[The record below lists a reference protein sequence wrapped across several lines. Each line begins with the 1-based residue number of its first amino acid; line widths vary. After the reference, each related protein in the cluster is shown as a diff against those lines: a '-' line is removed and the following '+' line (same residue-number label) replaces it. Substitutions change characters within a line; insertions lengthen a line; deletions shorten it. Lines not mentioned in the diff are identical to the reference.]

1 MTERMRNDIAKSAA
15 VIEKARR
22 LETRLT
28 RDALL
33 AHAQSD
39 HSCGPGTPHAIVLQD
54 RASVASFANGG
65 DNHLVGLAFE
75 DFPIGTRLVSPRYPI
90 TADAIIDP
98 INAACHSLNIR
109 MFLFTD
115 PTLLNAVI
123 AAKRRGVHIRVMLN
137 PVRRDGTS
145 DNDVARKAKD
155 DINRARRSAVL
166 IAFVAGVAALLGAAV
181 AWVAAC
187 AGGRDRRT

>member
-39 HSCGPGTPHAIVLQD
+39 HSCGPGTPHAIALQD

-75 DFPIGTRLVSPRYPI
+75 DFPIGIEATQIGAGSGRTGRSRLAAGPSGSGRPGFAAHPLRPSGALQSRVTLRPGGSGRTWRTLCPGWTLRPR
-90 TADAIIDP
+90 D
-98 INAACHSLNIR
+98 
-109 MFLFTD
+109 
-115 PTLLNAVI
+115 TL
-123 AAKRRGVHIRVMLN
+123 RPG
-137 PVRRDGTS
+137 
-145 DNDVARKAKD
+145 
-155 DINRARRSAVL
+155 RA
-166 IAFVAGVAALLGAAV
+166 
-181 AWVAAC
+181 
-187 AGGRDRRT
+187 GRT